1 MEIFNAL
8 NLSQITGGTK
18 LKQGDFGSVLSYSLA
33 DENGQEITSFD
44 TKTAYINLV
53 LDDKILFT
61 TTTQVDI
68 SRVTFHI
75 DKAIPTGLYYLEI
88 KIDDYIFPSDKDSVI
103 LIEEG
108 ATAYDLKDLIPNYD
122 TNMTISSILSDLS
135 KKGIDISDLNRRI
148 GNANAELI
156 ASRNGKSNLKTR
168 IDDLENETTAQLAE
182 KVNKDEVANGL
193 TAKGAVLHANL
204 PTTGNTVGDYY
215 YCSDGDGVHPA
226 GNYVWNGTTWYFGG
240 TGDNG
245 YNKLVKELDT
255 QKSNIDTISENYK
268 TLLPTVEYEYIPG
281 QRLTLSKPTL
291 GFSLSSDSYA
301 GYAKIPVMAGERYL
315 LSGGLKNVNSEN
327 YPFVLF
333 AFSDASNKLILDENY
348 DYLAGVTANVNTKVD
363 DYFVK
368 IPVGAMFMYVCT
380 VSLGSRPII
389 IKKHEYVKSAKKNN
403 EIGFIEKTVQADYA
417 LTDMNFNL
425 ISSQRHFY
433 DLNMPLWDLNPNEK
447 LFGSNSNIY
456 PRTDVQNIVDI
467 AGDNDGL
474 RFGYWGAD
482 TAESKIRL
490 AGLKPF
496 AVYDFDI
503 STISGTGTN
512 KAFVEFANGSDGSKS
527 FRLDMDL
534 AATSNPLI
542 FNGTAVT
549 YATSLSSGNFVVR
562 IHVMGTSV
570 AIFIIKDGLT
580 TFCGTYSFAD
590 KVDFCYFSQ
599 INKYSIQFGA
609 ILTNN
614 NKFILKSAKGYLSC
628 GVGQADIRLLKTID
642 GVPIVKDNK
651 FYLSMSCRGFAE
663 GYGQSVTGIFEF
675 EPTTQTLK
683 MTGQLFAKSGDLIRP
698 CVGVSLTFDSRNSN
712 WNLLYSDRF
721 GVTTRD
727 VRFGTTYIE
736 VDKFAHAF
744 SDTALYNW
752 IEDPDIYFDA
762 KLNRYRMCV
771 SIYVKNG
778 NYSYPYAISQ
788 LESEDLMG
796 PWVTTAGRTSE
807 SLGGTGTSYV
817 FCGGVPF
824 VTTGT
829 ADDKIGVY
837 TYNTNLPT
845 GSLSLSPTYGGFRTW
860 GCVMPI
866 DNGDNTTSYML
877 MTFDRNRGYGSFSYG
892 NLYFYIS
899 KEVNTGIEH
908 DRIKHTWLL

>member
-1 MEIFNAL
+1 MADIAKITRGMQNGAETIDNNFSKMNDEIEEIIGN
-8 NLSQITGGTK
+8 K
-18 LKQGDFGSVLSYSLA
+18 DFTSL
-33 DENGQEITSFD
+33 
-44 TKTAYINLV
+44 
-53 LDDKILFT
+53 
-61 TTTQVDI
+61 I
-68 SRVTFHI
+68 S
-75 DKAIPTGLYYLEI
+75 
-88 KIDDYIFPSDKDSVI
+88 KIDDLDNK
-103 LIEEG
+103 
-108 ATAYDLKDLIPNYD
+108 
-122 TNMTISSILSDLS
+122 
-135 KKGIDISDLNRRI
+135 
-148 GNANAELI
+148 
-156 ASRNGKSNLKTR
+156 
-168 IDDLENETTAQLAE
+168 TTAQLAE
-182 KVNKDEVANGL
+182 KANKDEVANGL

-215 YCSDGDGVHPA
+215 YCSDGDGVQPA

-245 YNKLVKELDT
+245 YNKLIKELDT
-255 QKSNIDTISENYK
+255 QKSNIDTISGNYK
-268 TLLPTVEYEYIPG
+268 TLLPKVDYEYTPG
-281 QRLTLSKPTL
+281 QRLTLSKPDL
-291 GFSLSSDSYA
+291 GFSFPDDSYA

-315 LSGGLKNVNSEN
+315 LSGGLKNINSEN
-327 YPFVLF
+327 YPIVLF

-368 IPVGAMFMYVCT
+368 IPVGATFMYVGT
-380 VSLGSRPII
+380 VSVGSRPII
-389 IKKHEYVKSAKKNN
+389 IKKHEYVKSAEKNN
-403 EIGFIEKTVQADYA
+403 EIGLIEKTVKADYA

-467 AGDNDGL
+467 AGGNDGL
-474 RFGYWGAD
+474 RFGCWNTD

-512 KAFVEFANGSDGSKS
+512 KAFVEFANDSDGSKS

-549 YATSLSSGNFVVR
+549 YTTALSSGNFVVR
-562 IHVMGTSV
+562 LHVMGTSV

-590 KVDFCYFSQ
+590 KADFCYFSQ

-609 ILTNN
+609 ILTKN
-614 NKFILKSAKGYLSC
+614 NKFVLKSAKGYLSC

-651 FYLSMSCRGFAE
+651 FYLAMSCRGFAE

-683 MTGQLFAKSGDLIRP
+683 MTGQLFAKNGDLIRP

-744 SDTALYNW
+744 SDTALYNS
-752 IEDPDIYFDA
+752 IEDPDIYFDK

-771 SIYVKNG
+771 SIYVKNSS
-778 NYSYPYAISQ
+778 YAYPYAISQ
-788 LESEDLMG
+788 LESADLMG

-829 ADDKIGVY
+829 VDDTIGVY
-837 TYNTNLPT
+837 TYNTNLST
-845 GSLSLSPTYGGFRTW
+845 GSLNISPTYGGFRTW
-860 GCVMPI
+860 GCVIPI

-877 MTFDRNRGYGSFSYG
+877 MTFDRNRGYGQFSYG

-899 KEVNTGIEH
+899 KEVNKGIEH